1 MKYQIYTKTPTGAF
15 NLATTADSYEDAV
28 QKYVTIVKTHK
39 LSDVF
44 ISKIIDLHVDYCP
57 ETKEYTIVEPEPESD
72 PTVPIE
78 PENNH

>member
-39 LSDVF
+39 LSVF
-44 ISKIIDLHVDYCP
+44 QSL
-57 ETKEYTIVEPEPESD
+57 
-72 PTVPIE
+72 
-78 PENNH
+78 